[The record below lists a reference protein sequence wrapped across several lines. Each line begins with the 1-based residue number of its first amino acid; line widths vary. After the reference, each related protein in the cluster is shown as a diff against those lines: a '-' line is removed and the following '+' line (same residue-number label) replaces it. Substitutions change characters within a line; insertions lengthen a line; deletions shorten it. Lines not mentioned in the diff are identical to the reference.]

1 MLSLISPAKINLFLH
16 IIGQRSDGYH
26 NLETIFQLLDF
37 GDTLSFSERADK
49 LITLTSNYNDIPR
62 NENLIIKAAELLR
75 RETGI
80 IRGCN
85 IRVNKVI
92 PMGAGLG
99 GGSSNSA
106 TTLLVLNSL
115 WNCGLSLDK
124 LSDLGQTLGADI
136 PVFIKGNTSFAESTG
151 EILSPLNLPKKWF
164 LVITPSC
171 SISTQEIFSH
181 PQLTRNSSPIKI
193 RALPSGQCRND
204 CQKVVINEYPEVR
217 DVLDWAANFAEPL
230 LTGTGS
236 SVFCKFDN
244 QEEARRV
251 LIEVPKKWKGFV
263 AKGINRSSVQQQVKD
278 YFNGASPSG

>member
-75 RETGI
+75 RETSI
-80 IRGCN
+80 IKGCN

-124 LSDLGQTLGADI
+124 LAHLGQTLGADI
-136 PVFIKGNTSFAESTG
+136 PVFVKGNTSFAESTG

-217 DVLDWAANFAEPL
+217 DVLDWAAKFAEPL

>member
-151 EILSPLNLPKKWF
+151 EILSPLSLPKKWF
-164 LVITPSC
+164 LVFTPRC

-193 RALPSGQCRND
+193 RALPSSQCRND

>member
-80 IRGCN
+80 IKGCN

-193 RALPSGQCRND
+193 RALPSDQCRND

-217 DVLDWAANFAEPL
+217 DVLDWATNFAEPL

>member
-1 MLSLISPAKINLFLH
+1 MLCVISPAKINLFLH

-37 GDTLSFSERADK
+37 GDTLSFSERADTRIN
-49 LITLTSNYNDIPR
+49 LSSNKNDIPR
-62 NENLIIKAAELLR
+62 NDNLIIRAAELLR
-75 RETGI
+75 QETGI
-80 IRGCN
+80 NKGCN
-85 IRVNKVI
+85 ILVNKII

-106 TTLLVLNSL
+106 TTLLALNSL
-115 WNCGLSLDK
+115 WNCGLSLDE
-124 LSDLGQTLGADI
+124 LSNLGQSLGSDI
-136 PVFIKGNTSFAESTG
+136 PVFVRGNSSFAESTG
-151 EILSPLNLPKKWF
+151 EILSPLKLPKKWF

-204 CQKVVINEYPEVR
+204 CQEVVINEYPEVSE
-217 DVLDWAANFAEPL
+217 VLDWAAAFTDPL

-244 QEEARRV
+244 KEEARRV
-251 LIEVPKKWKGFV
+251 LKKVPTEWKGFV
-263 AKGINRSSVQQQVKD
+263 AQGINRSSVHQQVEN